1 MNKISL
7 DFNKSIFPIYESP
20 YQEIKI
26 DDEFSVSV
34 ISNSILDKENSEWIK
49 GLVPSYSG
57 WLVNEDEEKYVFQ
70 HLTPQNK
77 SFCPI
82 LICPDDQDFSCSVLL
97 VEIIRKEKTIQWKRL
112 GWAKGY
118 NYPDINFIDSEVE
131 WILNDFN
138 KEFNLEEYENTIKE
152 IKVGNLQK

>member
-57 WLVNEDEEKYVFQ
+57 WLYNENEEEYVFQ

-77 SFCPI
+77 SLCPI

-97 VEIIRKEKTIQWKRL
+97 VEIIRKEKKFNGKDLDGQKATITQ
-112 GWAKGY
+112 
-118 NYPDINFIDSEVE
+118 
-131 WILNDFN
+131 
-138 KEFNLEEYENTIKE
+138 T
-152 IKVGNLQK
+152 